1 MLKLSLVLMFVLS
14 LATLS
19 FAASIIPANAAVP
32 AQILADAV

>member
-19 FAASIIPANAAVP
+19 FAASIIPANAAAP
-32 AQILADAV
+32 AQISLTAV